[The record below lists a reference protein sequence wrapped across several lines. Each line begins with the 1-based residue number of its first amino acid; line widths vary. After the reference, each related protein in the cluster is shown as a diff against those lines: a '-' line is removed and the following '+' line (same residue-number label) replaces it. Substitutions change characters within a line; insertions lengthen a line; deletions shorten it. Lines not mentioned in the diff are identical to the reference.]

1 MADRGLSSSSIRTQ
15 AEERIE
21 EANADIITS
30 TQRKYAYQTGAA
42 ERTASSNVA
51 DIVSQIEE
59 AKRTAQANAKT
70 AVRAAEEKIG
80 SGEVG
85 NITGADQYKM
95 GGVSIGTI
103 GEQKAADILSRANA
117 MMLQNYPSL

>member
-1 MADRGLSSSSIRTQ
+1 VS
-15 AEERIE
+15 
-21 EANADIITS
+21 
-30 TQRKYAYQTGAA
+30 
-42 ERTASSNVA
+42 
-51 DIVSQIEE
+51 DIVSQIEQ
-59 AKRTAQANAKT
+59 AQRTAQSNAKT
-70 AVRAAEEKIG
+70 AVRGAEERIG

-85 NITGADQYKM
+85 NIPGADQYKM